1 MFRGAQG
8 LDALNDAAERAL
20 AEQEEAGH
28 PPVLLTSPGLRAILS
43 RLLRRNL
50 ARLSVIAYAE
60 VPADKMVQVA
70 TELAIGA
77 DA

>member
-1 MFRGAQG
+1 

-20 AEQEEAGH
+20 AEQEEVGH

-50 ARLSVIAYAE
+50 TRLAVIAYAE
-60 VPADKMVQVA
+60 VPADKMVQVTA
-70 TELAIGA
+70 ELAIEEGA
-77 DA
+77 